1 MIRVVLPYHLRNLAQ
16 VEREVELEVAGTVT
30 LRSVLDAL
38 ETAYP
43 MLRGTVRDPQTGQR
57 RPLMRFFALKRDLS
71 HDAPDAPL
79 PDAVATGAE
88 PLWIVG
94 AIAGG

>member
-1 MIRVVLPYHLRNLAQ
+1 MMRVVLPPHLRILAKTG
-16 VEREVELEVAGTVT
+16 REVELEVTGEATI
-30 LRSVLDAL
+30 SAVLDAL
-38 ETAYP
+38 EAAYP
-43 MLRGTVRDPQTGQR
+43 MLRGTIRDQVTGKR

-71 HDAPDAPL
+71 HDPPDAPL
-79 PDAVATGAE
+79 PDAVASGAE